1 MADVIAQI
9 YGIRNVEDARMV
21 IDMGGEH
28 IGVSYGKIKRTP
40 GQLDCERAR
49 EIFEGVQP
57 QAVRIGL
64 TVAEDI
70 DEISE
75 NLREAM
81 PDVLH
86 LSGDIEGISPAEVA
100 ELKSRFPELKIMQ
113 AIPVLAGVPLGE
125 QKVMQYVKDYEP
137 VSDFFLIDTKAPAAG
152 DIGATGLTHDRAIDR
167 AIIDGGI
174 TPYQLPFLVRKLLL
188 PCIIAGGLDASNVAE
203 AIYATHPYGV
213 DSFSLTN
220 YDDDRADT
228 DRCKDPAK
236 VEAFIKAA
244 RDA

>member
-1 MADVIAQI
+1 
-9 YGIRNVEDARMV
+9 MV

-81 PDVLH
+81 P
-86 LSGDIEGISPAEVA
+86 A

-113 AIPVLAGVPLGE
+113 AIPVLAGVPLDE

-167 AIIDGGI
+167 AIIEATD
-174 TPYQLPFLVRKLLL
+174 V

-244 RDA
+244 KDA